1 MVPRDDSGR
10 TAMMAAVGGAAHGD
24 ADDVYAYGPPGLVFE
39 AVGRFAESMER
50 ELGLV
55 MCQEKLLCFS
65 HNVVLAA
72 CLERAA
78 HGGFLERQGRRVAAG
93 AVWAEYGPSG
103 VPREVV
109 GITCGGVPVGEEDF
123 EME

>member
-1 MVPRDDSGR
+1 
-10 TAMMAAVGGAAHGD
+10 MAALDRELAATLTTCTR
-24 ADDVYAYGPPGLVFE
+24 AALPPGLVFE

-72 CLERAA
+72 CPERAA
-78 HGGFLERQGRRVAAG
+78 HGGFLERRGRRVAAG

-109 GITCGGVPVGEEDF
+109 GITCGGGCL
-123 EME
+123 